1 MKSVSFLINNTKRGG
16 VLSCL
21 KLLLLFVVLSTNP
34 HPFMAAEVET
44 VVATEEQ
51 KTSLIQLYSW
61 ATILPK
67 ALIDLQDYLDG
78 DNDIEKVDKELPGLI
93 VDAEELSW
101 DSSRAKTTANLQL
114 MVVTN
119 YQNRVHNLSARL
131 EKLSKPIATAIEDL
145 SLRRKEWQTKKAQI
159 ESFEN
164 SDVLVLGLA
173 DQQLQ
178 RLMETTSQAFE
189 LIEKRLALALSLG
202 KKIGDVQILLY
213 DVESDLLELSKE
225 LISVSIQQTSPSMLS
240 ADFYSR
246 INRNLFQQTYSIIKQ
261 VSHQQLTFLK
271 KNLSLVLL
279 SLASLL
285 VVAYVL
291 RKTREVTPTSSRW
304 YPFATCHLATAV
316 FLAANIYGVL
326 DLLKINLGLPK
337 NWEFFFN
344 IVMMFAVIRL
354 TSHLVHSKWQR
365 GLFIPL
371 TSFTAIT
378 SAMVMVKVPQVLILL
393 YVFYVSL
400 SAFIFYLYQLPGTRG
415 LPKKEAWFRRSLGL
429 FPAVIL
435 ISGIFGYDQFAVI
448 IFSTVLSAVIASLVI
463 WMMYMLHLGLLDF
476 FILISPFKILNENRQ
491 KIVSSLKPIVT
502 WGHILLFIGVQAVIW
517 DFSSTVDDALQA
529 VLGSGF
535 ILAGFNVTPGFIFT
549 VIFVFYAAVLA
560 SKGIQAL
567 LLSRVLPRYGAE
579 KGVQLSIARLVHYAI
594 LTLGFLIMLRV
605 LGFQLNQLTLLGGAL
620 GVGIGFGLQAIVNNF
635 ASGLILL
642 FERPIKVGDTI
653 QIGTEFGEVK
663 NMGLRA
669 TVIQTFDN
677 AEIVVPNSDLITGQV
692 TNWTLAERKIRIRV
706 AIGVAYGTEVA
717 KVLEILLGCAKE
729 NPMVLDTPA
738 PSAFFLAFGA
748 SSLDFELRVWTQDFL
763 DKTQVLSNLNQDIE
777 SEFATNEIEIPFP
790 QTDLHLRSVDELAGS
805 RLGAS

>member
-1 MKSVSFLINNTKRGG
+1 MAK
-16 VLSCL
+16 LSRS
-21 KLLLLFVVLSTNP
+21 LS
-34 HPFMAAEVET
+34 M
-44 VVATEEQ
+44 
-51 KTSLIQLYSW
+51 
-61 ATILPK
+61 
-67 ALIDLQDYLDG
+67 
-78 DNDIEKVDKELPGLI
+78 
-93 VDAEELSW
+93 
-101 DSSRAKTTANLQL
+101 
-114 MVVTN
+114 
-119 YQNRVHNLSARL
+119 

-145 SLRRKEWQTKKAQI
+145 SLRRKDWQTKKAQI

-164 SDVLVLGLA
+164 SEILAIGLA

-178 RLMETTSQAFE
+178 SLIETTAQAFE
-189 LIEKRLALALSLG
+189 LIEKRLALALILG

-213 DVESDLLELSKE
+213 DIESDLLELSKE
-225 LISVSIQQTSPSMLS
+225 LIAVSIQQTSPSMLS
-240 ADFYSR
+240 AEFYSR
-246 INRNLFQQTYSIIKQ
+246 INHNLFQQTYSILKQ
-261 VSHQQLTFLK
+261 FSNQQRIFLK
-271 KNLSLVLL
+271 KNLTLVLL
-279 SLASLL
+279 SLLLLL
-285 VVAYVL
+285 VVAYGL
-291 RKTREVTPTSSRW
+291 RKTRDVTPTSSRW
-304 YPFATCHLATAV
+304 HPFATCHLATAV
-316 FLAANIYGVL
+316 FLAVNIYAILNLVEV
-326 DLLKINLGLPK
+326 NLGLPE
-337 NWEFFFN
+337 NWGFFLN
-344 IVMMFAVIRL
+344 IIMMFAVIRL

-378 SAMVMVKVPQVLILL
+378 SAMVMVDVPQIFILL

-400 SAFIFYLYQLPGTRG
+400 FALFFYLYQLPGTRG
-415 LPKKEAWFRRSLGL
+415 LPKKEAWVRRALGL
-429 FPAVIL
+429 FPAIVL
-435 ISGIFGYDQFAVI
+435 ISGISGYDQFAVI

-463 WMMYMLHLGLLDF
+463 WLMYMLHLGGLDF
-476 FILISPFKILNENRQ
+476 LILISPFKILNENRQ
-491 KIVSSLKPIVT
+491 KIVSGLMPIVL
-502 WGHILLFIGVQAVIW
+502 WGHILLFIGVQAVIL
-517 DFSSTVDDALQA
+517 DFSATVDGALQA
-529 VLGSGF
+529 VLDRGF
-535 ILAGFNVTPGFIFT
+535 VLLGFKLTPGFVFT

-653 QIGTEFGEVK
+653 QIGAEFGEVK

-717 KVLEILLGCAKE
+717 KVLEILIGCAKE
-729 NPMVLDTPA
+729 NPMVLETPA

-763 DKTQVLSNLNQDIE
+763 DKTQVLSDLNKDIE
-777 SEFATNEIEIPFP
+777 SEFAINEIEIPFP
-790 QTDLHLRSVDELAGS
+790 QTDLHLRSVDELAGV
-805 RLGAS
+805 RLGSS